1 MASSIITKASKPFH
15 CSSKTLRSFLRS
27 KGLFILLLAATS
39 LTSCSYEDVEVETI
53 TGVKIQ
59 KLDKEGI
66 SFTANLQVT
75 NPNGYKIHISSTD
88 ADLFLDGRKAGK
100 AKLENNIVIPANFN
114 DVIEAKVRTDFE
126 GGSLQLIPIILG
138 AAVSKRVNLQAKGTL
153 KARSFI
159 IGQKFDFDYTH
170 EAKF

>member
-1 MASSIITKASKPFH
+1 MQT
-15 CSSKTLRSFLRS
+15 FLRS
-27 KGLFILLLAATS
+27 RALFPLLAFFIF
-39 LTSCSYEDVEVETI
+39 LTSCTYENVDVQDV

-59 KLDKEGI
+59 KLDKNGI
-66 SFTANLQVT
+66 SFTAKLRVN
-75 NPNGYKIHISSTD
+75 NPNGYKIHITSTD

-100 AKLENNIVIPANFN
+100 AKLENNIVIPSNFN

-138 AAVSKRVNLQAKGTL
+138 AAVSKSVNLQAKGTI
-153 KARSFI
+153 KARSFV
-159 IGQKFDFDYTH
+159 IGQKFDFDYSH

>member
-1 MASSIITKASKPFH
+1 M
-15 CSSKTLRSFLRS
+15 RSFLRS
-27 KGLFILLLAATS
+27 KGLFALLLAAVS
-39 LTSCSYEDVEVETI
+39 LTSCSYEDVEVENI

-75 NPNGYKIHISSTD
+75 NPNGYKIHITSTD

-126 GGSLQLIPIILG
+126 GGSLKLIPIILG
-138 AAVSKRVNLQAKGTL
+138 AAVSKKVNLQAKGTL

>member
-1 MASSIITKASKPFH
+1 MQ
-15 CSSKTLRSFLRS
+15 SFLRS
-27 KGLFILLLAATS
+27 KTFLPFFAFAIL
-39 LTSCSYEDVEVETI
+39 LTSCNYENVYVEDI
-53 TGVKIQ
+53 TNVKIH
-59 KLDKEGI
+59 KLDKDGI
-66 SFTANLQVT
+66 SFTANLKVS
-75 NPNGYKIHISSTD
+75 NPNAYKIKITSTD

-138 AAVSKRVNLQAKGTL
+138 AALSKSVNIQAKGTI
-153 KARSFI
+153 KAKSFI

>member
-1 MASSIITKASKPFH
+1 MQT
-15 CSSKTLRSFLRS
+15 FLRS
-27 KGLFILLLAATS
+27 KALFPLLSLVLL
-39 LTSCSYEDVEVETI
+39 LTSCTYENVDVEDV

-59 KLDKEGI
+59 KLDKNGI
-66 SFTANLQVT
+66 SFTAKLKIN
-75 NPNGYKIHISSTD
+75 NPNNYKIHITSTD

-100 AKLENNIVIPANFN
+100 AELENKMVIPANFN
-114 DVIEAKVRTDFE
+114 DEIEAKVRTDFE

-138 AAVSKRVNLQAKGTL
+138 AAVSKRVSLQAKGTL

-159 IGQKFDFDYTH
+159 IGQKFDFDYSH